1 MGLGFGLRLGLG
13 LVRQLGADLRGK
25 GLECR
30 LELLHLPI
38 DEPREM
44 VLLEL
49 LVRLALLLGASRAQR
64 TLSDAELLLLGQ
76 PQPATLRPLVDPVVL
91 AVAVGLP
98 PVAAEPG

>member
-1 MGLGFGLRLGLG
+1 M
-13 LVRQLGADLRGK
+13 RQLGADLRGK

-38 DEPREM
+38 DEPGEV

-76 PQPATLRPLVDPVVL
+76 PQPATLGPLVDPVVL